1 MSIEASNHCVLPGGV
16 YSPDSRS
23 SPPTKI
29 CRSKGG
35 HSREDQ
41 CLSGR
46 WVGAMRRGAGRGGM
60 EFAEMKRR
68 ELLELCRQ
76 HGLATRGSKADL
88 AASLAGAISD
98 AAAAAA
104 ESVVEVVV
112 GKGCLK
118 RLGGSASDGT
128 SGAAKKVRFALDE
141 ESEERARRRR
151 SQLILQ
157 PVVTKTRG
165 KRKARKI
172 HPPAAVSGRGQRRKC
187 GDVVGNFSDEDV
199 TGEVG
204 AVGPVTRSTMKA
216 MCLCAH
222 SEAENQNNSAETEKG
237 REVVEAAID
246 RKQRQKT
253 QENAMVLVAISH
265 KGISREITQS
275 SSSSSAA
282 VLVCPSVEKKIG
294 RRKKRD
300 VAEEQAAEVQDLTTS
315 TSLVIIKSRSSR
327 NGEYYHP
334 SAQKSPKVVISC
346 RTRSSSLAATVIFP
360 TDIGYKCRK
369 TRGRPRAKEV
379 ATVVSRRGSQRK
391 RDVGD
396 DYVGHVTSGEV
407 GADAPV
413 TQPRTEA
420 MNLCAEIGVESQNNS
435 VDAEEEQVVGA
446 AFDSRKRK
454 QKAQENAES
463 TSVNALAGVSLRR
476 KRKSSLSA
484 SAVVENKRGRRK
496 VGDYKG
502 EPGAEEQ
509 AAQVQDL
516 ATTASPVVENERNRG
531 MSEDGVPA
539 VQKSGRTTRAQSV
552 AAATMLPIVTRN
564 EVRKAEDVH
573 PDVELPA
580 DLEVPRVDA
589 PVTRSLR
596 NRIIQV
602 YNGGVEETHVGEKLE
617 DKRKPGRPSTR
628 RHQQLASSVK
638 EGKQVAAPCELPA
651 LKQSMS
657 NHPEADELVS
667 STNLETKKLCG
678 FLVAKDLKIVHPL
691 TLHTTNTSVENVVAK
706 AEKEMGFT
714 KSRSEDKRKNE
725 CGVSVSVENDDKAST
740 AKTELGVLDERT
752 TGMHESVMDFQSV
765 KGGDVGKQSAVRGA
779 VRRSTRRCV
788 LAGRI

>member
-128 SGAAKKVRFALDE
+128 VPPR
-141 ESEERARRRR
+141 
-151 SQLILQ
+151 
-157 PVVTKTRG
+157 
-165 KRKARKI
+165 RKI

-204 AVGPVTRSTMKA
+204 ADGPVTRSTMKA

-327 NGEYYHP
+327 NGE
-334 SAQKSPKVVISC
+334 
-346 RTRSSSLAATVIFP
+346 
-360 TDIGYKCRK
+360 
-369 TRGRPRAKEV
+369 AKEV

>member
-1 MSIEASNHCVLPGGV
+1 
-16 YSPDSRS
+16 
-23 SPPTKI
+23 
-29 CRSKGG
+29 
-35 HSREDQ
+35 
-41 CLSGR
+41 
-46 WVGAMRRGAGRGGM
+46 MRRGAGRGGM

-88 AASLAGAISD
+88 AASLAGAISS
-98 AAAAAA
+98 ATAAAA

-118 RLGGSASDGT
+118 RLGGNASDGT

-157 PVVTKTRG
+157 PVVTKTRER
-165 KRKARKI
+165 RKARKI

-204 AVGPVTRSTMKA
+204 ADGPVTRSTMKA

-222 SEAENQNNSAETEKG
+222 SGAENQNNSAETEKG

-300 VAEEQAAEVQDLTTS
+300 VAEEQAAEVQ
-315 TSLVIIKSRSSR
+315 
-327 NGEYYHP
+327 
-334 SAQKSPKVVISC
+334 KSPKVVISC
-346 RTRSSSLAATVIFP
+346 RTRSSSLAAIVIFP

-369 TRGRPRAKEV
+369 TMGRPRAKEV

-407 GADAPV
+407 GADAPL
-413 TQPRTEA
+413 TQPRAEV

-435 VDAEEEQVVGA
+435 VDAEEELVVGA

-454 QKAQENAES
+454 QKAQKNAES

-484 SAVVENKRGRRK
+484 SAVVENKRGWRK

-516 ATTASPVVENERNRG
+516 ATTASPVVENDRNRG

-564 EVRKAEDVH
+564 KVRKAEDVH

-602 YNGGVEETHVGEKLE
+602 YNGRVKETHVGEKLE

-638 EGKQVAAPCELPA
+638 EGKQVVSPCELPA

-667 STNLETKKLCG
+667 STNLETKRLCG
-678 FLVAKDLKIVHPL
+678 FLVAKDLKVVHPL

-714 KSRSEDKRKNE
+714 KSSSEDKRKNE
-725 CGVSVSVENDDKAST
+725 CGVSVSVDNDDKASA